1 MHDSPLAFD
10 PPSAPDLATHR
21 TLRRIKWRYAS
32 PIIFVHL
39 VALLAC
45 APWLFSWTG
54 VFLALLG
61 CYVFGGL
68 GMNVGYHRLLTHR
81 SFACPRW
88 LERSLAIL
96 GVCCMEESPAV
107 WAAWHRQ
114 HHHAADKERDPHSP
128 LRSFVWGHVGW
139 LMIKSDN
146 ADAGPLKKRY
156 APDLVSDPF
165 YVWLETSDNWIKVAL
180 VSWVVIFAT
189 GFAWGSFS
197 GGSKSDAAQF
207 GASLVVWGGAVR
219 TVLVWHITWSVN
231 SVTHLWGYR
240 NYETP
245 DNSRNN
251 ILIGLLA
258 GGEGWHNNHHAAPTS
273 ARHGHRWWEFDAAWL
288 TIRIFMLLGIATR
301 VCLPSPNLAATFKP
315 RAKAGPTT

>member
-1 MHDSPLAFD
+1 VHNSPLASV
-10 PPSAPDLATHR
+10 PPSAPDLAT
-21 TLRRIKWRYAS
+21 LRIKWRYAS
-32 PIIFVHL
+32 PIILVHL

-61 CYVFGGL
+61 FYVFGGL

-81 SFACPRW
+81 SFACPQW

-96 GVCCMEESPAV
+96 GACCMEESPTV

-128 LRSFVWGHVGW
+128 LRSFVWGHIGW

-180 VSWVVIFAT
+180 VSWMVIFAA
-189 GFAWGSFS
+189 GFA
-197 GGSKSDAAQF
+197 
-207 GASLVVWGGAVR
+207 
-219 TVLVWHITWSVN
+219 
-231 SVTHLWGYR
+231 
-240 NYETP
+240 
-245 DNSRNN
+245 
-251 ILIGLLA
+251 
-258 GGEGWHNNHHAAPTS
+258 
-273 ARHGHRWWEFDAAWL
+273 
-288 TIRIFMLLGIATR
+288 
-301 VCLPSPNLAATFKP
+301 
-315 RAKAGPTT
+315 